1 MWRNTMAKRNII
13 PFGPQHP
20 VLLEAI
26 HFDLVTE
33 DETVVDAIP
42 VIGYVHRGLEK
53 LVEKK
58 DFIEYTYVAERICGI
73 CGFMHGFGYCQ
84 TVEQVLDIEVPERAV
99 YLRTIWSELSRI
111 NSHLL
116 WLGFAA
122 DAMGFESLFMH
133 SFRLRESV
141 LDIIEAT
148 AGGRMIFGCV
158 KIGGVRRDIEGSV
171 LRGIVAKLQDL
182 EPKIRE
188 ITNVFLDD
196 YSTRHRMEGVGVI
209 SKEDAY
215 HMGMVG
221 PMIRA
226 SGIPSDT
233 RQIGYAAYKHV
244 QFEPATA
251 ETGDCYGRCVVRVKE
266 IFESINIVRQ
276 LVDKTPDGPIDV
288 KVKGTPSGEFFGRI
302 EQPRGEVIYYVK
314 GNGTKFLERFRVR
327 VPTFAN
333 LPGMIQVLKGSQIAD
348 VPVIILTIDPCI
360 SCTER

>member
-1 MWRNTMAKRNII
+1 MMAKTNII

-20 VLLEAI
+20 ILAEPI

-33 DETVVDAIP
+33 DETVVDALP

-58 DFIEYTYVAERICGI
+58 DFNEYTYVAERICGI
-73 CGFMHGFGYCQ
+73 CGYMHGFGYCQ
-84 TVEQVLDIEVPERAV
+84 TVEEVLGIEVPERAV
-99 YLRTIWSELSRI
+99 YLRTIWAELSRI

-116 WLGFAA
+116 WLGVAA

-133 SFRLRESV
+133 SFRLREAV
-141 LDIIEAT
+141 VDIIEST

-158 KIGGVRRDIEGSV
+158 KIGGVRRDIESGV
-171 LRGIVAKLQDL
+171 LKGIVEKLNDL
-182 EPKIRE
+182 STQIRE
-188 ITNVFLDD
+188 ITNVFLED

-215 HMGMVG
+215 YLGMVG
-221 PMIRA
+221 PMLRA
-226 SGIPSDT
+226 CGIPSDI
-233 RQIGYAAYKHV
+233 RQIGYAAYKHLE
-244 QFEPATA
+244 FEPVIAH
-251 ETGDCYGRCVVRVKE
+251 TGDCYARCVVRVEE
-266 IFESINIVRQ
+266 IFVSIDMVRQ
-276 LVDKTPDGPIDV
+276 LVEKIPDGPIDM
-288 KVKGTPSGEFFGRI
+288 KVKGKPDGEFFGRI

-314 GNGTKFLERFRVR
+314 GNGKKFLERFRVR

-333 LPGMIQVLKGSQIAD
+333 LPGMIHLLKGSQIAD
-348 VPVIILTIDPCI
+348 VPIIIVTIDPCV

>member
-1 MWRNTMAKRNII
+1 MARTTVI

-20 VLLEAI
+20 VLAEPI

-33 DETVVDAIP
+33 DETVVNAIP
-42 VIGYVHRGLEK
+42 VIGFVHRGLEK

-73 CGFMHGFGYCQ
+73 CGYMHGFGYCH
-84 TVEQVLDIEVPERAV
+84 TVEQVMGIEVPQRAQ
-99 YLRTIWSELSRI
+99 YLRTIWAELSRI

-116 WLGFAA
+116 WLGVAA

-133 SFRLRESV
+133 SFRIREQV
-141 LDIIEAT
+141 LNMIEAT

-158 KIGGVRRDIEGSV
+158 KIGGVRRDVPVDE
-171 LRGIVAKLQDL
+171 LRNIVARLGEL
-182 EPKIRE
+182 ERQIRE
-188 ITNVFLDD
+188 ITEVFLKD
-196 YSTRHRMEGVGVI
+196 YSVENRLRGVGVI

-215 HMGMVG
+215 QLGMVG
-221 PMIRA
+221 PMLRA
-226 SGIPSDT
+226 SGVASDT
-233 RQIGYAAYKHV
+233 RKIGYGAYKDLA
-244 QFEPATA
+244 FEPVVETA
-251 ETGDCYGRCVVRVKE
+251 GDCYSRCAVRVRE
-266 IFESINIVRQ
+266 IFASIDLVRQ
-276 LVDKTPDGPIDV
+276 LVEKIPEGPIEV

-314 GNGTKFLERFRVR
+314 GNGSKFLERFRVR

-333 LPGMIQVLKGSQIAD
+333 LPGMIKMLKGAQIAD
-348 VPVIILTIDPCI
+348 VPTIIVTVDPCI

>member
-1 MWRNTMAKRNII
+1 MTKRNVI

-20 VLLEAI
+20 VLAEPI

-33 DETVVDAIP
+33 DETVVDAVP

-58 DFIEYTYVAERICGI
+58 DFISYTYVAERICGI
-73 CGFMHGFGYCQ
+73 CGYMHGFGYCQ
-84 TVEQVLDIEVPERAV
+84 TVEEVMGIEVPERAV
-99 YLRTIWSELSRI
+99 YLRTVWSELSRI

-116 WLGFAA
+116 WLGVAA

-133 SFRLRESV
+133 AFRVREHV
-141 LDIIEAT
+141 LDMIEAT

-158 KIGGVRRDIEGSV
+158 KIGGVRRDIEASV
-171 LRGIVAKLQDL
+171 LKGIVNRLYDL
-182 EPKIRE
+182 SPQISD
-188 ITNVFLDD
+188 ITNVFLEDQ
-196 YSTRHRMEGVGVI
+196 SVRHRMEGVGVI
-209 SKEDAY
+209 APEDAY
-215 HMGMVG
+215 QIGMVG

-226 SGIPSDT
+226 CGIPSDT
-233 RQIGYAAYKHV
+233 RQIGYAAYKHIHV
-244 QFEPATA
+244 EPMTA
-251 ETGDCYGRCVVRVKE
+251 RGGDCYARSVVRVKE
-266 IFESINIVRQ
+266 IFASIDMVRQ
-276 LVDKTPDGPIDV
+276 LVEKTPDGPIEV
-288 KVKGTPSGEFFGRI
+288 KVKGAPTGEFFGRI

-314 GNGTKFLERFRVR
+314 GNGTKYLERFRVR

-333 LPGMIQVLKGSQIAD
+333 LPGMISMLKGAQMAD